1 MSDTSRSPGWW
12 RKFRS
17 LPAIVQVA
25 SWIGLAVLLIIGAVV
40 GGENSSGT
48 PTAETSTS
56 APTTSPSTT
65 VALTPLPIT
74 LTNADFH
81 PGFSQDL
88 RLSGGV
94 YTLSLT
100 SNKPGPGIG
109 VDVYELRQDC
119 GAVSG
124 IVAGSSLNL
133 GKGDTTG
140 TGATKPLKAGCYQLL
155 LVDLPSATVTVKFA
169 L

>member
-1 MSDTSRSPGWW
+1 M
-12 RKFRS
+12 
-17 LPAIVQVA
+17 
-25 SWIGLAVLLIIGAVV
+25 
-40 GGENSSGT
+40 
-48 PTAETSTS
+48 
-56 APTTSPSTT
+56 
-65 VALTPLPIT
+65 ALTPLPIT